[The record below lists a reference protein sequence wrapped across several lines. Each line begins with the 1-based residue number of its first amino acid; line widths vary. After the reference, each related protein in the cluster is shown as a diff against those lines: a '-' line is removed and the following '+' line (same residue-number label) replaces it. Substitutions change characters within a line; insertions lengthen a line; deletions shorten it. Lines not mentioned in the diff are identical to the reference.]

1 MTMSDDF
8 DQDPEESPEFV
19 PEEESEVEYDEEC
32 DIDSPDYHAPNRC
45 DDPNCLHPNCDED
58 DGAVGSERFPGEDIW
73 WKTND
78 NWKKPR

>member
-1 MTMSDDF
+1 MSADDF

-19 PEEESEVEYDEEC
+19 PEEDSEEEVP
-32 DIDSPDYHAPNRC
+32 DLTDPDYHAPNRC
-45 DDPNCLHPNCDED
+45 DDPNCFHPNCDED
-58 DGAVGSERFPGEDIW
+58 DGAVSERYPGEDIW